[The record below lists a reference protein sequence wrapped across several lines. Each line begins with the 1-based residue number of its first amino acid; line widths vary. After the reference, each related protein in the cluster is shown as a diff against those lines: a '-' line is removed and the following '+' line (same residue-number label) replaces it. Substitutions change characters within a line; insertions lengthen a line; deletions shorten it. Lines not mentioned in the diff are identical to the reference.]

1 MSHFLSRRRLTAD
14 DCLIFIAST
23 NKLLLLLVVITHVA
37 LRVIKLGVLALL
49 CAQILLE
56 VLVVIVQELL
66 YGGIR

>member
-1 MSHFLSRRRLTAD
+1 MAD

-23 NKLLLLLVVITHVA
+23 NKLLLLLVLITHVA